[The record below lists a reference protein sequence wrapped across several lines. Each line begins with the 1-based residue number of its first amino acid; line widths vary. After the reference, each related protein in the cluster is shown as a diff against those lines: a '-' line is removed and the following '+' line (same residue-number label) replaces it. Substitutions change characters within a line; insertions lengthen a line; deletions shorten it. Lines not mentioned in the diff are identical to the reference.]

1 MTTTITTAAA
11 AHQAHVTVST
21 IRSWCRTGAVAAVK
35 TGRRWAIDTASLLHR
50 IALGRRTVARQLAA
64 FADAERAQAK
74 AAELIETGALVP
86 ASRPGLYL
94 AVSSD
99 ATDRYLIDTV
109 EGSCTCKGYAH
120 TGRCYHMVAA
130 VMAETDAA

>member
-1 MTTTITTAAA
+1 MTATITTATA

-21 IRSWCRTGAVAAVK
+21 IRNWCRTGVIAAVK
-35 TGRRWAIDTASLLHR
+35 TGRRWAINAASLLHR
-50 IALGRRTVARQLAA
+50 IAIGRRTLIRQLAA
-64 FADAERAQAK
+64 FADAAAAQAK
-74 AAELIETGALVP
+74 AVELIETGALVP
-86 ASRPGLYL
+86 ASRRGLYL

-109 EGSCTCKGYAH
+109 EGSCTCKGHAH

-130 VMAETDAA
+130 IMVETCAV